1 MFPPNVVVGLLIH
14 SVWFGPA
21 IAVVGIL
28 STLILMVDEF
38 VPQAP
43 PLIVH
48 CNTLIPSPKPVT
60 ELVASVGVVIVPLPD
75 IKDHVPT
82 PLVGVFAANTVVG
95 LLIHIVWL
103 GPAIGKDGM
112 LST

>member
-1 MFPPNVVVGLLIH
+1 METVEVDVEQ
-14 SVWFGPA
+14 
-21 IAVVGIL
+21 L
-28 STLILMVDEF
+28 S
-38 VPQAP
+38 
-43 PLIVH
+43 LIVQA
-48 CNTLIPSPKPVT
+48 NTFIPKPK
-60 ELVASVGVVIVPLPD
+60 LVILVFADVGVVIVPLPD